1 MIFAVADFSLKP
13 KSPGNTVI
21 AIQMSYVSFH
31 VVHEKEGPT
40 QQNHPYAE
48 QQKQ

>member
-1 MIFAVADFSLKP
+1 MMIFAVADFNLKP

-31 VVHEKEGPT
+31 VVHEKEGRSFL
-40 QQNHPYAE
+40 YAE